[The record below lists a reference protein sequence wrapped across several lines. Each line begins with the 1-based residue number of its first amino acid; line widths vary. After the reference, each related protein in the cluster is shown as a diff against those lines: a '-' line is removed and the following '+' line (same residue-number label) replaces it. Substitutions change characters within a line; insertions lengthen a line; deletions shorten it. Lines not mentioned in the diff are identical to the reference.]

1 MDVMDRLD
9 GSGYQA
15 LDREIKRT
23 MRRSASDAVL
33 LGHLL
38 RKMYDGQLWMEEY
51 DCLDEYLQREL
62 HMDYSMATRFMNI
75 NKRYSVGGNSGEIA
89 DDWTGFSQSVLI
101 EMLNMPPELAA
112 MVTPDM
118 TVRQVQ
124 EVKRQAR
131 REKGQAE
138 DRAAPQ
144 TPETVEMEAATDGAA
159 PAACGIPA
167 EAPAQERD
175 TLPERAEGGRGAEA
189 FPAKDEVPDAEFREL
204 EPAAEVATSQPERS
218 AYGLEKT
225 AYPEGSLLSAE
236 GCGNMHDC
244 FSCAQDCGMRQKD
257 RYCRSAP
264 LGSPFGCETMGSLEG
279 IRAEMGGRCQFID
292 NSLAGHKAGNG
303 EADPCCMDC
312 PEECGHRCRRS
323 RQVRD
328 AAPQEDAAEDASGA
342 EPDSGILDRLAET
355 KRILEAERKTL
366 DDYLEVAAKE
376 AFPERLMFKQRTI
389 VDALT
394 EMLRGMDEAAE
405 AEPGEKEQPPLPLLK
420 NDGQRKAWLKSYKDW
435 GLWYRDG
442 NIGVDYY
449 KFDFG
454 NGARLV
460 VEAYQEEAT
469 RYCGAYESS
478 FLHLIGGQ
486 EAPMGQHGVGKWQ
499 MHRKYARHPNSET
512 ELVEFLKE
520 LQKRGDG

>member
-144 TPETVEMEAATDGAA
+144 TPETVEMGAATDGAA

-175 TLPERAEGGRGAEA
+175 PLPERAEGGRESEA

-204 EPAAEVATSQPERS
+204 EPATEVATSQPE
-218 AYGLEKT
+218 GHV
-225 AYPEGSLLSAE
+225 PEPETGQE
-236 GCGNMHDC
+236 G
-244 FSCAQDCGMRQKD
+244 
-257 RYCRSAP
+257 
-264 LGSPFGCETMGSLEG
+264 
-279 IRAEMGGRCQFID
+279 
-292 NSLAGHKAGNG
+292 
-303 EADPCCMDC
+303 
-312 PEECGHRCRRS
+312 
-323 RQVRD
+323 D
-328 AAPQEDAAEDASGA
+328 AAPQEDAAEDVSGA
-342 EPDSGILDRLAET
+342 EPDSAITDSLAEVE
-355 KRILEAERKTL
+355 RILEAERKTL
-366 DDYLEVAAKE
+366 GDYLEVAAE
-376 AFPERLMFKQRTI
+376 GDFPERLMFKQRTI

-394 EMLRGMDEAAE
+394 EMVRGMEEAAE
-405 AEPGEKEQPPLPLLK
+405 AEPGEREQPPLPLLK

-442 NIGVDYY
+442 TSGWTITNMILRMVSAWSWKCTRRRPQGT
-449 KFDFG
+449 
-454 NGARLV
+454 ARPMSP
-460 VEAYQEEAT
+460 A
-469 RYCGAYESS
+469 S
-478 FLHLIGGQ
+478 FT
-486 EAPMGQHGVGKWQ
+486 
-499 MHRKYARHPNSET
+499 S
-512 ELVEFLKE
+512 
-520 LQKRGDG
+520 